1 MRISAKVDYAIRA
14 MTELAVSDIPV
25 TAEKLAVAQNL
36 PLRYLLGILG
46 DLRRNRL
53 VQSQRGPEGGFLL
66 AQPASQISLAD
77 VFRAIDGPLAEV
89 HDLSLSTLE
98 YAGPAVELRTV
109 WMAVRASLRRVLE
122 TVTLEDLAAG
132 RLPEHV
138 IALAA
143 EYQTAMADR
152 PPGRS

>member
-14 MTELAVSDIPV
+14 MAELAVSDIPV

-53 VQSQRGPEGGFLL
+53 VQSHRGPEGGFLL

-89 HDLSLSTLE
+89 HDLSLSPLE

>member
-1 MRISAKVDYAIRA
+1 
-14 MTELAVSDIPV
+14 
-25 TAEKLAVAQNL
+25 
-36 PLRYLLGILG
+36 
-46 DLRRNRL
+46 
-53 VQSQRGPEGGFLL
+53 
-66 AQPASQISLAD
+66 
-77 VFRAIDGPLAEV
+77 V